1 MSTRYVAVNWNR
13 QKRIY
18 DTIIALAVP
27 GLVALFVLAT
37 LLTHPGMTPETGL
50 IRGFGITALLLLHV
64 ILCIGPLCRL
74 NPAFLPLLY
83 NRRHLG
89 VAMCLTALVH
99 ASFAVFQFHALGD
112 ANPILSVL
120 ASNQALGSVAG
131 FPFELLGLAA
141 LLILV
146 VMAATSHDFWL
157 SVLTPPIWKALHMLV
172 YVAYALLVGHVAL
185 GAMQAEPGP
194 AIPLLLGAGAALV
207 IALHLVAGLK
217 ERRADREPTDRR
229 SAVPPDNWIDVCAV
243 AEIPESRAKIGVV
256 GGERIAVFRHGDKL
270 SCVSNICRHQN
281 GPLGEGRIVDG
292 CITCPWHGYQY
303 RPESGSSPPPFN
315 DVVPT
320 YDLKV
325 EAGRVLVNAQAHP
338 AGTYVEPVAI
348 PTGAPVPG
356 GAPEP
361 TVASLRPG
369 VFASGFYIGYLPNSP
384 PALARRTR
392 RALVTM
398 ALLGG
403 GTVVTLA
410 LAQGPFADS
419 TFEYGHPR
427 SVTGRVRAHP
437 YPILDVAENGVQ
449 GSYLLAGQ
457 GKHGAGA
464 AVAPLDG
471 RVVRIM
477 GTLAKRGNTRL
488 LEVDSIGAAGGAPA
502 AEAVA
507 PPELLGDFTLSG
519 EIVDSKCWTG
529 VMNPGEG
536 KTHLDCAV
544 RCLSGGLTPM
554 LVVRDSAGRER
565 HLVLTD
571 QSGGPM
577 PRTLLSAVGRPV
589 RVSGSVRR
597 EGGLLFL
604 RAAAGAVRVLER

>member
-18 DTIIALAVP
+18 DTVIALAVP
-27 GLVALFVLAT
+27 GLVALFVLTT

-120 ASNQALGSVAG
+120 ASNQALGSLAG
-131 FPFELLGLAA
+131 FPFELLGAGA

-146 VMAATSHDFWL
+146 LMAATSHDFWL

-207 IALHLVAGLK
+207 IGLHLVAGLK
-217 ERRADREPTDRR
+217 EHRLDSEPTDRL
-229 SAVPPDNWIDVCAV
+229 SVVASDNWLDLCAV
-243 AEIPESRAKIGVV
+243 AEIPESRARVAMV
-256 GGERIAVFRHGDKL
+256 GGERVAVFRHGDKL
-270 SCVSNICRHQN
+270 SCVSNVCRHQN

-320 YDLKV
+320 YDVKV

-338 AGTYVEPVAI
+338 PGTYVEPVAI
-348 PTGAPVPG
+348 PTGTSVPG

-361 TVASLRPG
+361 TVPSFRPS
-369 VFASGFYIGYLPNSP
+369 VFPSEFYVGYLPASP
-384 PALARRTR
+384 PSLARHTR
-392 RALVTM
+392 RALVTI
-398 ALLGG
+398 ALLAG
-403 GTVVTLA
+403 GTVVSLA
-410 LAQGPFADS
+410 LAQAPFADA
-419 TFEYGHPR
+419 TFEYGHPG
-427 SVTGRVRAHP
+427 SVTGRVRALP
-437 YPILDVAENGVQ
+437 YPILDVAENGERR
-449 GSYLLAGQ
+449 SYLLAGQ
-457 GKHGAGA
+457 GKHGAAGS
-464 AVAPLDG
+464 VASFDG
-471 RVVRIM
+471 QVVRIL
-477 GTLAKRGNTRL
+477 GTLARRGNARL
-488 LEVDSIGAAGGAPA
+488 LEVESIGAAGGATA
-502 AEAVA
+502 AEAS
-507 PPELLGDFTLSG
+507 PRPELLGDFTLSG

-554 LVVRDSAGRER
+554 LVVRDSAGHER
-565 HLVLTD
+565 HLILTD
-571 QSGGPM
+571 DRGGPM
-577 PRTLLSAVGRPV
+577 PRTLLPAVGRPV
-589 RVSGSVRR
+589 RASGSVNR
-597 EGGLLFL
+597 EGRLLFL
-604 RAAAGAVRVLER
+604 RAAPGAVRVVER

>member
-1 MSTRYVAVNWNR
+1 MSLRYVAVNWNR

-18 DTIIALAVP
+18 DTVIALAVP
-27 GLVALFVLAT
+27 GLVALFFLAT

-120 ASNQALGSVAG
+120 ASNQAVGSIAG
-131 FPFELLGLAA
+131 FPFELLGAGA

-146 VMAATSHDFWL
+146 LMAATSHDFWL

-172 YVAYALLVGHVAL
+172 YLAYALLVGHVAL

-194 AIPLLLGAGAALV
+194 AIPLLLGAGAVLV
-207 IALHLVAGLK
+207 IGLHLVAGLK
-217 ERRADREPTDRR
+217 ERRADREPNDRP
-229 SAVPPDNWIDVCAV
+229 SALSPDRWVDICAV

-256 GGERIAVFRHGDKL
+256 AGERVAVFRHGDKL
-270 SCVSNICRHQN
+270 SCVSNVCRHQN

-320 YDLKV
+320 YDLRV
-325 EAGRVLVNAQAHP
+325 EAGRVLVSSQAHA
-338 AGTYVEPVAI
+338 AGTYVEPLAVPAGGDV
-348 PTGAPVPG
+348 PSFRPSAFPPDFYVGYAP
-356 GAPEP
+356 
-361 TVASLRPG
+361 R
-369 VFASGFYIGYLPNSP
+369 SP
-384 PALARRTR
+384 ATLARHTR

-410 LAQGPFADS
+410 LAQAPFADS

-437 YPILDVAENGVQ
+437 YPTLDVAEGGVTR
-449 GSYLLAGQ
+449 SYLLAGQ
-457 GKHGAGA
+457 GKHGAAGSVA
-464 AVAPLDG
+464 AFDG
-471 RVVRIM
+471 QVVRIL
-477 GTLAKRGNTRL
+477 GTMAKRGNARL
-488 LEVDSIGAAGGAPA
+488 LEVESVEAAGAAPP
-502 AEAVA
+502 AEAA
-507 PPELLGDFTLSG
+507 PVPELLGEFTLSG

-554 LVVRDSAGRER
+554 LVVRDNAGREL
-565 HLVLTD
+565 HLILTD
-571 QSGGPM
+571 EGGGPM
-577 PRTLLSAVGRPV
+577 PRTLLPAVGRPV
-589 RVSGSVRR
+589 AVSGSVRR

>member
-1 MSTRYVAVNWNR
+1 MSLRYVAVNWNR

-18 DTIIALAVP
+18 DTVIALAVP
-27 GLVALFVLAT
+27 ALVALFFVTT

-50 IRGFGITALLLLHV
+50 IRGFGITALLLLHL
-64 ILCIGPLCRL
+64 ILCVGPLCRL

-89 VAMCLTALVH
+89 VAMCLTALGH
-99 ASFAVFQFHALGD
+99 AVFATVPFRAFCH
-112 ANPILSVL
+112 ANPLPSLL
-120 ASNQALGSVAG
+120 ASNQALGSLAG
-131 FPFELLGLAA
+131 FPFELLGVAA
-141 LLILV
+141 LAILIL
-146 VMAATSHDFWL
+146 MAATSHDFWL
-157 SVLTPPIWKALHMLV
+157 SVLTPPVWKSLHMLV

-185 GAMQAEPGP
+185 GAMQAEPGA

-207 IALHLVAGLK
+207 IGLHLVAGLK
-217 ERRADREPTDRR
+217 EHRLDSEPTDRP
-229 SAVPPDNWIDVCAV
+229 SALPPDRWIDLCAV

-256 GGERIAVFRHGDKL
+256 GGERVAVVRHGDKL

-338 AGTYVEPVAI
+338 PGTYVEPVAV
-348 PTGAPVPG
+348 PAGGDVPSFRPSVLPSDFYVGYAP
-356 GAPEP
+356 
-361 TVASLRPG
+361 R
-369 VFASGFYIGYLPNSP
+369 SP
-384 PALARRTR
+384 ATLARHTR

-457 GKHGAGA
+457 G
-464 AVAPLDG
+464 
-471 RVVRIM
+471 R
-477 GTLAKRGNTRL
+477 
-488 LEVDSIGAAGGAPA
+488 S
-502 AEAVA
+502 
-507 PPELLGDFTLSG
+507 
-519 EIVDSKCWTG
+519 
-529 VMNPGEG
+529 
-536 KTHLDCAV
+536 
-544 RCLSGGLTPM
+544 
-554 LVVRDSAGRER
+554 
-565 HLVLTD
+565 
-571 QSGGPM
+571 
-577 PRTLLSAVGRPV
+577 
-589 RVSGSVRR
+589 
-597 EGGLLFL
+597 
-604 RAAAGAVRVLER
+604 